1 MKKEFASIAF
11 PTLYDGVSRQKLGMR
26 CTKKKTY
33 FVEKGSLLFEN
44 TVYNTG
50 EIKEREVFWK
60 GRLLLYGT

>member
-1 MKKEFASIAF
+1 
-11 PTLYDGVSRQKLGMR
+11 MR